1 MLRALLIAALLLVPA
16 SSQACSCVG
25 PQPVCSAFWQSH
37 VVFRGR
43 VVDQTIVSSAIGTV
57 KNLDGSYSTTQG
69 PGYFRVR
76 FSVLEMFR
84 GESQSKEIDIL
95 TNDQDSACGFPFAA
109 GAEYL
114 VFSSANAQ
122 TNELWTTT
130 CSHTHELQPGV
141 EDVDLAWM
149 RALATAPKGATIYGS
164 VLPVPNS
171 TGAHPAAT
179 INLSGPENHN
189 AVPDHTG
196 KYSFANLTSGQYT
209 VSAVLPTGLTS
220 EANRT
225 VSLIE
230 KSCSQIDWHVRYDGH
245 IRGIV
250 SDADGHPLPDM
261 FIVLQRRDP
270 NSATGFA
277 DVDLK
282 STGPDGR
289 YDFAPV
295 SLGDYRVSA
304 NHLGPSSTRPYPRIY
319 YPKAESDSAASVIH
333 LAASATADN
342 IDVVLP
348 NPWKTVTVRA
358 RVQLADGSPA
368 VDADVNAYDINY
380 LNSGEPNG
388 ADSDADGRV
397 ALSVYEG
404 RTYYLVAT
412 ISGGTQQRC
421 AGPLRFIAKDGIEVA
436 TILINHNWGN
446 CLAQLNPEFRP
457 PRPTRR

>member
-1 MLRALLIAALLLVPA
+1 VN
-16 SSQACSCVG
+16 
-25 PQPVCSAFWQSH
+25 
-37 VVFRGR
+37 
-43 VVDQTIVSSAIGTV
+43 QTLVSSAIGTV
-57 KNLDGSYSTTQG
+57 KNLDGSYSPTQG
-69 PGYFRVR
+69 PGFFRVR

-95 TNDQDSACGFPFAA
+95 TNDQSSACGFPFAT

-122 TNELWTTT
+122 SNELWTTT
-130 CSHTHELQPGV
+130 CSHTHELQGL
-141 EDVDLAWM
+141 EDADLAWM
-149 RALATAPKGATIYGS
+149 RGLTTAPKGATIYGS
-164 VLPVPNS
+164 VLSVPSS
-171 TGAHPAAT
+171 TGPRAAAT
-179 INLSGPENHN
+179 INLSGPESHS
-189 AVPDHTG
+189 AVPDQTG
-196 KYSFANLTSGQYT
+196 KYSFDNLPPGQYT
-209 VSAVLPTGLTS
+209 VSAALPTGLTS
-220 EANRT
+220 EANRS
-225 VSLIE
+225 VSLVE
-230 KSCSQIDWHVRYDGH
+230 KSCSQIDWQVRYDGH

-270 NSATGFA
+270 NSATAFA

-282 STGPDGR
+282 NTGPDGR

-295 SLGDYRVSA
+295 SPGDYFVSV
-304 NHLGPSSTRPYPRIY
+304 NHLGPSPTRPYPRIY
-319 YPKAESDSAASVIH
+319 YPNAELDSAASVIH

-358 RVQLADGSPA
+358 RVLLADGSPA

-380 LNSGEPNG
+380 LNSGEPNR
-388 ADSDADGRV
+388 ADSGADGRV

-421 AGPLRFIAKDGIEVA
+421 AGPLRFIAKDGIEVG

-446 CLAQLNPEFRP
+446 CLAQLNPEFQP
-457 PRPTRR
+457 PRPTPR

>member
-1 MLRALLIAALLLVPA
+1 
-16 SSQACSCVG
+16 
-25 PQPVCSAFWQSH
+25 
-37 VVFRGR
+37 
-43 VVDQTIVSSAIGTV
+43 
-57 KNLDGSYSTTQG
+57 
-69 PGYFRVR
+69 
-76 FSVLEMFR
+76 
-84 GESQSKEIDIL
+84 
-95 TNDQDSACGFPFAA
+95 
-109 GAEYL
+109 
-114 VFSSANAQ
+114 
-122 TNELWTTT
+122 
-130 CSHTHELQPGV
+130 
-141 EDVDLAWM
+141 
-149 RALATAPKGATIYGS
+149 
-164 VLPVPNS
+164 
-171 TGAHPAAT
+171 
-179 INLSGPENHN
+179 
-189 AVPDHTG
+189 
-196 KYSFANLTSGQYT
+196 
-209 VSAVLPTGLTS
+209 
-220 EANRT
+220 
-225 VSLIE
+225 
-230 KSCSQIDWHVRYDGH
+230 
-245 IRGIV
+245 
-250 SDADGHPLPDM
+250 M

-304 NHLGPSSTRPYPRIY
+304 NPLGPSSTRPYPRIY

-368 VDADVNAYDINY
+368 VDADVHAYDINY

-404 RTYYLVAT
+404 RTYYLVPT

-421 AGPLRFIAKDGIEVA
+421 AGPLRFIAKDGIEVG

-446 CLAQLNPEFRP
+446 CLAQLNPEFQP
-457 PRPTRR
+457 PRPTPR

>member
-1 MLRALLIAALLLVPA
+1 VN
-16 SSQACSCVG
+16 
-25 PQPVCSAFWQSH
+25 
-37 VVFRGR
+37 
-43 VVDQTIVSSAIGTV
+43 QTLVSSAIGTV
-57 KNLDGSYSTTQG
+57 KNLDGSYSPTQG
-69 PGYFRVR
+69 PGFFRVR

-95 TNDQDSACGFPFAA
+95 TNDQSSACGFPFAT

-122 TNELWTTT
+122 SNELWTTT
-130 CSHTHELQPGV
+130 CSHTHELQGL
-141 EDVDLAWM
+141 EDADLAWM
-149 RALATAPKGATIYGS
+149 RGLTTAPKGATIYGS
-164 VLPVPNS
+164 VLSVPSS
-171 TGAHPAAT
+171 TGPRAAAT
-179 INLSGPENHN
+179 INLSGPESHS
-189 AVPDHTG
+189 AVPDQTG
-196 KYSFANLTSGQYT
+196 KYSFDNLPPGQYT
-209 VSAVLPTGLTS
+209 VSAALPTGLTS
-220 EANRT
+220 EANRS
-225 VSLIE
+225 VSLVE

-270 NSATGFA
+270 KSATAFA

-282 STGPDGR
+282 NTGPDGR

-295 SLGDYRVSA
+295 SPGDYFVSV
-304 NHLGPSSTRPYPRIY
+304 NHLGPSPTRPYPRIY
-319 YPKAESDSAASVIH
+319 YPNAELDSAASVIH

-358 RVQLADGSPA
+358 RVLLADGSPA

-380 LNSGEPNG
+380 LNSGEPNR
-388 ADSDADGRV
+388 ADSGADGRV

-421 AGPLRFIAKDGIEVA
+421 AGPLRFIAKDGIEVG

-457 PRPTRR
+457 PRPTPR

>member
-1 MLRALLIAALLLVPA
+1 M
-16 SSQACSCVG
+16 
-25 PQPVCSAFWQSH
+25 
-37 VVFRGR
+37 RG
-43 VVDQTIVSSAIGTV
+43 
-57 KNLDGSYSTTQG
+57 
-69 PGYFRVR
+69 
-76 FSVLEMFR
+76 
-84 GESQSKEIDIL
+84 L
-95 TNDQDSACGFPFAA
+95 T
-109 GAEYL
+109 
-114 VFSSANAQ
+114 
-122 TNELWTTT
+122 
-130 CSHTHELQPGV
+130 
-141 EDVDLAWM
+141 
-149 RALATAPKGATIYGS
+149 TAPKGATIYGS
-164 VLPVPNS
+164 VLSVPSS
-171 TGAHPAAT
+171 TGPRAAAT
-179 INLSGPENHN
+179 INLSGPESHS
-189 AVPDHTG
+189 AVPDQTG
-196 KYSFANLTSGQYT
+196 KYSFDNLPPGQYT
-209 VSAVLPTGLTS
+209 VSAALPTGLTS
-220 EANRT
+220 EANRS
-225 VSLIE
+225 VSLVE

-270 NSATGFA
+270 KSATAFA

-282 STGPDGR
+282 NTGPDGR

-295 SLGDYRVSA
+295 SPGDYFVSV
-304 NHLGPSSTRPYPRIY
+304 NHLGPSPTRPYPRIY
-319 YPKAESDSAASVIH
+319 YPNAELDSAASVIH

-358 RVQLADGSPA
+358 RVLLADGSPA

-380 LNSGEPNG
+380 LNSGEPNR
-388 ADSDADGRV
+388 ADSGADGRV

-421 AGPLRFIAKDGIEVA
+421 AGPLRFIAKDGIEVG

-457 PRPTRR
+457 PRPTPR

>member
-1 MLRALLIAALLLVPA
+1 MPRALLIAALLLVPA
-16 SSQACSCVG
+16 SSQACSCAG
-25 PQPVCSAFWQSH
+25 PQPVCSVYWQSQ

-43 VVDQTIVSSAIGTV
+43 VVNQTLVSSAIGTV
-57 KNLDGSYSTTQG
+57 KNLDGSYSPTQG
-69 PGYFRVR
+69 PGFFRVR

-95 TNDQDSACGFPFAA
+95 TNDQSSACGFPFAT

-122 TNELWTTT
+122 SNELWTTT

-141 EDVDLAWM
+141 EDADLAWM
-149 RALATAPKGATIYGS
+149 RGLTTAPKGATIYGS
-164 VLPVPNS
+164 VLLVPSS
-171 TGAHPAAT
+171 TGPRAAAT
-179 INLSGPENHN
+179 INLSGPESHS
-189 AVPDHTG
+189 AVPDQTG
-196 KYSFANLTSGQYT
+196 KYSFDNLPPGQYT
-209 VSAVLPTGLTS
+209 VSAALPTGLTS
-220 EANRT
+220 EANRS
-225 VSLIE
+225 VSLVE
-230 KSCSQIDWHVRYDGH
+230 KSCSQIDWQVRYDGH

-270 NSATGFA
+270 NSATAFA

-282 STGPDGR
+282 NTGPDGR

-295 SLGDYRVSA
+295 SPGDYFVSV
-304 NHLGPSSTRPYPRIY
+304 NHLGPSPTRPYPRIY
-319 YPKAESDSAASVIH
+319 YPNAELDSAASVIH

-358 RVQLADGSPA
+358 RVLLADGSPA

-380 LNSGEPNG
+380 LNSGEPNR
-388 ADSDADGRV
+388 ADSGADGRV

-421 AGPLRFIAKDGIEVA
+421 AGPLRFIAKDGIEVG

-457 PRPTRR
+457 PRPTPR